1 MGLNTML
8 YIEVMCRQC
17 KVITLQLERVVSDHL
32 PPNVKCLQCTRCGLL
47 DITLVDTS
55 KARQVRN

>member
-1 MGLNTML
+1 MGLNIML

-17 KVITLQLERVVSDHL
+17 KVVTLQLERVVSDHL

-47 DITLVDTS
+47 DITLVDLS
-55 KARQVRN
+55 QARQVRN